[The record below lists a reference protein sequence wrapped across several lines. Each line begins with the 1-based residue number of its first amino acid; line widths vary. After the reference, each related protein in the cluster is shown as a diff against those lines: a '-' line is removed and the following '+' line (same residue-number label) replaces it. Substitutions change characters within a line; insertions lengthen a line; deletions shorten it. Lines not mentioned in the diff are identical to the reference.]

1 MADLVD
7 KQCTNMIN
15 GMDLFGT
22 NFLITPDVVLEAA
35 HLSLQRANA
44 AVLRCG
50 EIKRND
56 VVCLKS
62 DHRMVVGEVVAFW
75 CNAAADDKS
84 IIAQINAYR
93 QTGEDDALWDYRE
106 PRQSFHSAI
115 AIIDAVPH
123 AVETEGVIRAILPFT
138 G

>member
-1 MADLVD
+1 M
-7 KQCTNMIN
+7 
-15 GMDLFGT
+15 
-22 NFLITPDVVLEAA
+22 LEDA

-62 DHRMVVGEVVAFW
+62 DHRIVVGEVVAFW
-75 CNAAADDKS
+75 CNAAANDNS

-93 QTGEDDALWDYRE
+93 QIGEDEALWDSRE

-115 AIIDAVPH
+115 AIIEAVPH
-123 AVETEGVIRAILPFT
+123 AGGTESVIPAILPIT

>member
-1 MADLVD
+1 MTDLVD
-7 KQCTNMIN
+7 KQCTNMIS
-15 GMDLFGT
+15 GMNLFET

-35 HLSLQRANA
+35 QLSLQRAHA

-56 VVCLKS
+56 VVCMKS
-62 DHRMVVGEVVAFW
+62 GHRIVVGDVVAFW
-75 CNAAADDKS
+75 CNAAANDKS

-123 AVETEGVIRAILPFT
+123 AVETEGVIRAI
-138 G
+138 